1 MDKAVEAYRK
11 RRQRRLDARFRKD
24 APEAENENTGGNAP
38 APRRGHGNTR
48 LPFGLCQRE
57 GIEVGSD
64 WTPRDAWEA
73 LAGKGITPSTEFAKR
88 KTGGKTTMTME
99 SGTTYRNLYGEKTR
113 GGEYVL
119 RGDFDTTTLY
129 GTPKVWTKAAIHSF
143 LTKDEMF
150 ACLKEYGV
158 SSFKDPD
165 TGKTVHPSKMEG
177 LPRTVAKVGERR
189 YTDLV
194 LGTRVE
200 RTGHPFSGRGFS
212 ITGKDFTGKRT
223 VLKMFSSIKEAKAY
237 ATKIGCKPEDLRL
250 SPDFKR
256 YATPKAG

>member
-11 RRQRRLDARFRKD
+11 RRQLRLDARFRKD
-24 APEAENENTGGNAP
+24 APEPENENNGA
-38 APRRGHGNTR
+38 AKPRRGHGNTH

-57 GIEVGSD
+57 GIDVGSG

-73 LAGKGITPSTEFAKR
+73 LAERGITPSAEYAKR
-88 KTGGKTTMTME
+88 KNGGKTTMTTKT
-99 SGTTYRNLYGEKTR
+99 GTTYRNLFADKT
-113 GGEYVL
+113 GKGEYVL

-129 GTPKVWTKAAIHSF
+129 GTTKTWTKAAVHTF

-150 ACLKEYGV
+150 ACLQEYGV

-165 TGKTVHPSKMEG
+165 TGKTVNPVKMD

-194 LGTRVE
+194 LGTRYE
-200 RTGHPFSGRGFS
+200 RTGHPYSGRGFS

-223 VLKMFSSIKEAKAY
+223 TLKMFSSIGEAKAY
-237 ATKIGCKPEDLRL
+237 AKKIGCKPEDLRL